1 MDLKNDDPN
10 FQVIFS
16 DYEGAYLS
24 VVVKYLLAIA
34 ISSNIR
40 VGAYQYLLTILK
52 VTIERH

>member
-34 ISSNIR
+34 ISSNIH
-40 VGAYQYLLTILK
+40 VDAYQYLLTILK